1 MACPSNGCRLQLYG
15 VLHDMAKR
23 DWKNRQAPY
32 LANVLLYI
40 CLGSNSQ
47 SFVNTGALVTCIK
60 NFPESRGLVIGVL
73 KGYSGLN
80 GAVITQMYHAIYG
93 DDAKSLIL
101 LIAWLPVVLCLV
113 FLRTMRIMKAPRQP
127 NEVKL
132 FYSFLYISLCLAG
145 YLMVIII
152 VEKRVNFTQSEYGV
166 SAAMVLFLLFLPL
179 AVVIMDEFK
188 LWKSKKEARN
198 DPSPLKVTTLEATS
212 YETSTISVLTEPS
225 AQNKPISCWKTAF
238 QPPDRGE
245 DYTILQALF
254 SIDMLLIFFA
264 TICGLGGTL
273 TAIDNLGQIGTSL
286 GYPKQSVSTFVSFV
300 SIWNYLG
307 RVVAGITSEI
317 FITKYKIPRPL
328 MLTLILLVSCVG
340 HLLIAFNVPNGI
352 YLASVIIEF
361 CFGAQWPLLKFLD
374 LSTTLL
380 CSILQQWQVQL
391 GLTCSTCGLLGIYMI
406 RKLRSNWQPWGSQ
419 GRLGRT

>member
-1 MACPSNGCRLQLYG
+1 
-15 VLHDMAKR
+15 
-23 DWKNRQAPY
+23 
-32 LANVLLYI
+32 
-40 CLGSNSQ
+40 
-47 SFVNTGALVTCIK
+47 
-60 NFPESRGLVIGVL
+60 VL
-73 KGYSGLN
+73 KGYSGLS

-132 FYSFLYISLCLAG
+132 FYSFLYIALCLAG

-179 AVVIMDEFK
+179 AVVIMGEFK

-225 AQNKPISCWKTAF
+225 AQNKPISCWKTSF

-273 TAIDNLGQIGTSL
+273 TAIDNLG
-286 GYPKQSVSTFVSFV
+286 
-300 SIWNYLG
+300 
-307 RVVAGITSEI
+307 ITSEI

-328 MLTLILLVSCVG
+328 MLTLILPVSCVG
-340 HLLIAFNVPNGI
+340 HLLIAFNVPNAVASPIGS
-352 YLASVIIEF
+352 YLLNMRVAGHLYDKE
-361 CFGAQWPLLKFLD
+361 AEKQLAA
-374 LSTTLL
+374 
-380 CSILQQWQVQL
+380 L
-391 GLTCSTCGLLGIYMI
+391 GLTRKAGKDLNCSGVECFKLSFIIITAMTLLGTLVSLILALRTRKFYKSDIYKKFREDENVAQNKTAI
-406 RKLRSNWQPWGSQ
+406 AGNGAQ
-419 GRLGRT
+419 GN

>member
-1 MACPSNGCRLQLYG
+1 MLGAGGGGHWADMKGLTLQVRTGRRFMMFAALLITNTAGLSYIFCLYSNEIRLQLYG

-254 SIDMLLIFFA
+254 SIDMFAYILCYNLWPWRNFNGNRQLGPDWNFLRISQTKPVASPIGSYLL
-264 TICGLGGTL
+264 
-273 TAIDNLGQIGTSL
+273 NM
-286 GYPKQSVSTFVSFV
+286 
-300 SIWNYLG
+300 
-307 RVVAGITSEI
+307 RVAG
-317 FITKYKIPRPL
+317 
-328 MLTLILLVSCVG
+328 
-340 HLLIAFNVPNGI
+340 HLYDKEAEKQ
-352 YLASVIIEF
+352 LA
-361 CFGAQWPLLKFLD
+361 A
-374 LSTTLL
+374 
-380 CSILQQWQVQL
+380 L
-391 GLTCSTCGLLGIYMI
+391 GLTRKAGKDLNCSGVECFKLSFIIITAMIFTWHTCFAHFGA
-406 RKLRSNWQPWGSQ
+406 KD
-419 GRLGRT
+419 